1 MGPETAVGAL
11 GDRSHRAAM
20 RVTGPGAK
28 ITQVPLRLDD
38 ASRAGGY
45 APTCARGVRNEEDS
59 PTSQLMRVID
69 WRVRR

>member
-1 MGPETAVGAL
+1 
-11 GDRSHRAAM
+11 M